1 MINKDYLKRFNLLL
15 EYEIKDGS
23 NDDMLRQDKNLG
35 YFKGNDI
42 KLTEAD
48 PIPDAQPEPAPMQNP
63 NAQPA
68 PEGNAEPAAQA
79 PAEDGDENLDDILGL
94 DDNMNPSGGAAGET
108 PTEEAPTE
116 ETPVED
122 SPKDDTEDVEDI
134 LTKIVKIHSDKI
146 EGITDYLDH
155 LNSFIGQM
163 EAKVSEIDQLKGDM
177 ASVATKVKELTPP
190 TPLESLNKMV
200 KISGGES
207 IEDYWNKKMMEK
219 GRDERLDQNPYYP
232 TEKNQEG
239 EIIANLDK
247 MPKLSDDKIKDS
259 FYS

>member
-1 MINKDYLKRFNLLL
+1 MIDKNYLKRFNLLL
-15 EYEIKDGS
+15 EYQIKDGS
-23 NDDMLRQDKNLG
+23 NDEMLKQDKNLG
-35 YFKGNDI
+35 YIKGNDI
-42 KLTEAD
+42 KLTEED
-48 PIPDAQPEPAPMQNP
+48 PTPETPPA
-63 NAQPA
+63 PA
-68 PEGNAEPAAQA
+68 PEAAAPEANMA
-79 PAEDGDENLDDILGL
+79 PAETGDESIDDMLGL
-94 DDNMNPSGGAAGET
+94 DDNMDASAD
-108 PTEEAPTE
+108 APTDAPTDAPADAPMDAPAE
-116 ETPVED
+116 EPALEED
-122 SPKDDTEDVEDI
+122 SVEDI

-146 EGITDYLDH
+146 EGIVGYLDH
-155 LNSFIGQM
+155 LNDFLNKMEEKTGEIEQM
-163 EAKVSEIDQLKGDM
+163 KGDM
-177 ASVATKVKELTPP
+177 ASIASKVKDLTPP

-207 IEDYWNKKMMEK
+207 IEDYWNKKMVEK

>member
-23 NDDMLRQDKNLG
+23 NDELLQRDKQLG

-48 PIPDAQPEPAPMQNP
+48 PIPDAPAQEPMQTP
-63 NAQPA
+63 DAQPA
-68 PEGNAEPAAQA
+68 PEANAAPVAQA

-94 DDNMNPSGGAAGET
+94 DDNMNPSGSVEDET
-108 PTEEAPTE
+108 PAEE
-116 ETPVED
+116 PVKVKDED
-122 SPKDDTEDVEDI
+122 DGEDVEDI

-155 LNSFIGQM
+155 LNNFIGQM

-232 TEKNQEG
+232 AEKNQEG

>member
-1 MINKDYLKRFNLLL
+1 MINKDYLKKFNLLL
-15 EYEIKDGS
+15 EYQIKDGS
-23 NDDMLRQDKNLG
+23 NDEMLQQDKNLG

-48 PIPDAQPEPAPMQNP
+48 PIPDAQPAPEAPEAPAPVAP
-63 NAQPA
+63 DAQP
-68 PEGNAEPAAQA
+68 A

-94 DDNMNPSGGAAGET
+94 DDSMNPSSAEGGEAPAEET
-108 PTEEAPTE
+108 PTEETPTE
-116 ETPVED
+116 EGD
-122 SPKDDTEDVEDI
+122 NVEDI

-146 EGITDYLDH
+146 EGITDYLEH

-207 IEDYWNKKMMEK
+207 IEDYWNKKMIEK

-247 MPKLSDDKIKDS
+247 MPKLSDDKIRDS